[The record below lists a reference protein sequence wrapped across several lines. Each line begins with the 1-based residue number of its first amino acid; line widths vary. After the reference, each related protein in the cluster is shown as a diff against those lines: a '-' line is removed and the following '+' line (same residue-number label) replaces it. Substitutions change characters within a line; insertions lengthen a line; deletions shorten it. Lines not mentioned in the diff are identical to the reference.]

1 MRIVSLTPSATEILF
16 ALGLDEEVVG
26 VSARCDTPPE
36 VVALPRVTSGAGLR
50 VERIL
55 DLEPDLVVLGG
66 EGPMEW
72 ARQVR
77 DALET
82 DGADCEVLVLNPTSV
97 EGIFNAISTV
107 GAMTE
112 AEDAAMEVVE
122 ELRERLR
129 GIEEI
134 VMGRL
139 DTGFAPP
146 RVVALSGL
154 DPLTGVGLW
163 VPDQVRLAGGWEVAG
178 REGTAAAETS
188 WTAVA
193 ELDPEI
199 LAVMPDGRDLDGA
212 MAAWVRAGE
221 PAGWGGLTAV
231 MGGRAFLLDGRL
243 FSRPGPGVVDG
254 IEALAELID
263 PVAFDGMA
271 PPDAWARI
279 P

>member
-66 EGPMEW
+66 EGPAEW

-77 DALET
+77 DALE
-82 DGADCEVLVLNPTSV
+82 ADSADAEVLVLNPISV

-112 AEDAAMEVVE
+112 AEDAALDVVE

-129 GIEEI
+129 AVEEI
-134 VMGRL
+134 VMGRR
-139 DTGFAPP
+139 DGGFEPP
-146 RVVALSGL
+146 RLVALDSL
-154 DPLTGVGLW
+154 DPLRAVGLW
-163 VPDQVRLAGGWEVAG
+163 VPDQVRLAGGWELLG
-178 REGTAAAETS
+178 HEGAASAPVT
-188 WTAVA
+188 WDAVA
-193 ELDPEI
+193 EVDPEI
-199 LAVMPDGRDLDGA
+199 IALMPDGQDLGGA
-212 MAAWVRAGE
+212 LTAWMRAGE
-221 PAGWGGLTAV
+221 PAGWRDLHAV
-231 MGGRAFLLDGRL
+231 RAHRAYLLDGRL

-271 PPDAWARI
+271 PPDSWTPI